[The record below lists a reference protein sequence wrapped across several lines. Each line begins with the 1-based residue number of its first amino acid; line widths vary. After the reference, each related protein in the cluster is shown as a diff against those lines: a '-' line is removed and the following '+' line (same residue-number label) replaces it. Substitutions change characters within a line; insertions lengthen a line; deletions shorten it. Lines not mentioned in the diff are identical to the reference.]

1 ECLCPLGGGVLGCV
15 ALSAPCPELPPPCV
29 ETVQGADGCPQCLHL
44 GCLGDGR
51 AYAAGHTVQAPGCR
65 LCHCPAS
72 GGELLCYPLL
82 PDCEPALWDTA
93 GATSSA
99 GATGASLSE
108 QQQQQQ
114 QQQRRATGNGDGD
127 GDGGDD
133 ASKRGDVSPK
143 PVRLRPISTLHYK
156 PSASRSDLPPAP
168 VVLPRR
174 GLRMDSSSRE
184 SQCPALDPFTKPPG
198 VGEEGFFCFLP
209 TKDARLLFVSLTKG
223 NRQPATPEE
232 RKSPPAN
239 KQKPK
244 SSVSRGACAG
254 SAQSR
259 ATATTRFQ
267 SGSEIGAECPP
278 ILTALKKRTAENNYN
293 PPTPP
298 PHPISPIYCDRNS
311 HSQFSSYNSVHFAT
325 RGDLCHVVLHRSE
338 ECCTSGQ
345 RWAAKRQ
352 QCSDLPRPANDL
364 EACRM
369 AQKRCCL
376 ASLEDASCQA
386 GMTTARQV
394 SGCGSHIDSCSGSM
408 YQKQPCC
415 DCCLLGLKTQSQG
428 LACTDLQGLGQ
439 LCSLVYR
446 TCCASGQN
454 NNALYEKGPLRQTC
468 GSNRISERE
477 TFNFRDLSVGCR
489 PLCDCIPRCVSLPLL
504 SAVVSP
510 CPGVCLE
517 EISSR
522 SRTNGGMTPTC
533 RPANSNWTSVTVRA
547 STPTP
552 DFHRCFPIIITGSH
566 NTKVKLPISSPRT
579 QADGKTCAHKCVEA
593 STGAQCACHI
603 GYRLRS
609 DAVSCEDVNECLTD
623 EHHCQEGQR
632 CINTAGS
639 FRCQREISCGT
650 GYELTEL
657 NHCQGGHS
665 LIKNKNIFFTQF
677 CKRRA
682 KGGSLQPPEGSGAD
696 INECTTQLDI
706 CQLGYN
712 CINTVG
718 SFTCQRNI
726 INCGRGYHASP
737 DGGRCVDVDECQ
749 TGAHQ
754 CGDGQQCQNTPG
766 SYRCNCASGYYY
778 DTLGRTCVDINECRQ
793 YPGRLCSHTCENVPG
808 SYHCSCSRGFQL
820 GTDGKTCED
829 TNECESS
836 PCSQECANVI
846 GSYQCYCRRGF
857 QPSEV
862 DGVTCEDVDE
872 CSLPGSNGGL
882 CAYRCANV
890 PGSFECYCPAYGYT
904 MSPNGRSCLDCGP
917 RGTGTHNCSSSENCF
932 NMQGGFRCLSYH
944 CPSNYRRSAENRCE
958 RMSCA
963 DPQDCASSPVRITY
977 YQLSFP
983 RTVPLPANIF
993 RIGPSP
999 AYAGDTIT
1007 LGLTAGNHEGLF
1019 ATRKMNA
1026 YTGVVYMQRAP
1037 DSPRDLLLNVEMRL
1051 FRQGTFTTFLA
1062 KIYAFITSEDF

>member
-1 ECLCPLGGGVLGCV
+1 MTAANSSASSSHLLARRTALALLLLPLLLCLSLPTLPSLAQPTSDCSGVACPELANCLKDVLEHGQCCPTCLLRGCPCEGHRRRRCIDAGYSAGSVPEGVSVFIGGVPGGAGGGADVIAPAGEECLCPLGGGALGCV
-15 ALSAPCPELPPPCV
+15 ALSAPCPELPPHCV

-72 GGELLCYPLL
+72 GGELLCYPL

-93 GATSSA
+93 GAT
-99 GATGASLSE
+99 GASLSE
-108 QQQQQQ
+108 
-114 QQQRRATGNGDGD
+114 QQQRRATGNGEGD

-133 ASKRGDVSPK
+133 AGKRGDVRQLQYEVRPSQWNGAPEVVPGPAERTGESDEVVEANENETAVAMAMHGEGQPAGAAMGK
-143 PVRLRPISTLHYK
+143 AVERDGLQQAGEEAVGRVQPPLAGAGGEAGGVGRNGSEPVPLTSQTY
-156 PSASRSDLPPAP
+156 AA
-168 VVLPRR
+168 LPRADQ
-174 GLRMDSSSRE
+174 L
-184 SQCPALDPFTKPPG
+184 Q
-198 VGEEGFFCFLP
+198 
-209 TKDARLLFVSLTKG
+209 
-223 NRQPATPEE
+223 
-232 RKSPPAN
+232 
-239 KQKPK
+239 
-244 SSVSRGACAG
+244 
-254 SAQSR
+254 
-259 ATATTRFQ
+259 
-267 SGSEIGAECPP
+267 
-278 ILTALKKRTAENNYN
+278 
-293 PPTPP
+293 
-298 PHPISPIYCDRNS
+298 
-311 HSQFSSYNSVHFAT
+311 
-325 RGDLCHVVLHRSE
+325 

-394 SGCGSHIDSCSGSM
+394 LGCGSHIDSCSGSM
-408 YQKQPCC
+408 YQPCC

-454 NNALYEKGPLRQTC
+454 STAERGDQFQKQNEWRDDPDVPASQQQVDKCRAL
-468 GSNRISERE
+468 
-477 TFNFRDLSVGCR
+477 
-489 PLCDCIPRCVSLPLL
+489 
-504 SAVVSP
+504 
-510 CPGVCLE
+510 
-517 EISSR
+517 
-522 SRTNGGMTPTC
+522 
-533 RPANSNWTSVTVRA
+533 
-547 STPTP
+547 
-552 DFHRCFPIIITGSH
+552 
-566 NTKVKLPISSPRT
+566 
-579 QADGKTCAHKCVEA
+579 GKTCAHKCVEA
-593 STGAQCACHI
+593 GTGVQCACHI

-609 DAVSCEDVNECLTD
+609 DAVTCEDVNECLTD

-632 CINTAGS
+632 CINTVGS

-657 NHCQGGHS
+657 NHCQDIDECETGTHNCGEE
-665 LIKNKNIFFTQF
+665 LKCQNTL
-677 CKRRA
+677 
-682 KGGSLQPPEGSGAD
+682 GSFRCRPREQCGAGFLQDALGSCID

-718 SFTCQRNI
+718 SFTCQRHI

-904 MSPNGRSCLDCGP
+904 MSPNGRSCLDLDEC
-917 RGTGTHNCSSSENCF
+917 GTGTHNCSSSENCF
-932 NMQGGFRCLSYH
+932 NMQGGFRCLSYQ